1 MSILVRERFTQKIL
15 DVKQKV
21 LKMGA
26 LVENIIDTSVTAMK
40 TQDLDLARNVLKKD
54 DEIDQLELEIEK
66 DCMMLLALQQ
76 PLAKD
81 LRTIASVLKIITDL
95 ERMGDNAVNI
105 AEVILE
111 IGEEPILNSL
121 KDIPRMADIAQKML
135 KMSLDAFVNE
145 DIALAQKAA
154 ERDEDV
160 DRLYETVINDFLN
173 IITEKRELTKQG
185 TKLLFLGR
193 YLERIADHSTNIC
206 ERIRGMPLIY
216 LLSDC
221 SEKQKNTD

>member
-1 MSILVRERFTQKIL
+1 MVRERFTQKIL

-206 ERIRGMPLIY
+206 ERTIY
-216 LLSDC
+216 MITGELK
-221 SEKQKNTD
+221 EIN

>member
-1 MSILVRERFTQKIL
+1 MVRERFTQKIL

-26 LVENIIDTSVTAMK
+26 LVENIIDTAVTALK
-40 TQDLDLARNVLKKD
+40 TQDLQLARIVLKKD
-54 DEIDQLELEIEK
+54 DEIDQLELEIEQE
-66 DCMMLLALQQ
+66 CMMLLALQQ

-111 IGEEPILNSL
+111 IGEEPIMNSL
-121 KDIPRMADIAQKML
+121 KDIPSMADIAQKML

-145 DIALAQKAA
+145 DIALAEKAA

-160 DRLYETVINDFLN
+160 DRLYETVINDILN
-173 IITEKRELTKQG
+173 IIAEKRELTKQG

-206 ERIRGMPLIY
+206 ERTIY
-216 LLSDC
+216 MITGELK
-221 SEKQKNTD
+221 EIN

>member
-1 MSILVRERFTQKIL
+1 MVRERFTQKIL
-15 DVKQKV
+15 EVKQKV

-26 LVENIIDTSVTAMK
+26 LVENIIDSSVTAMK

-135 KMSLDAFVNE
+135 TMSLDAFVNE
-145 DIALAQKAA
+145 DIALAEKAA

-173 IITEKRELTKQG
+173 IIAEKRELTKQG

-206 ERIRGMPLIY
+206 ERTIY
-216 LLSDC
+216 MITGELK
-221 SEKQKNTD
+221 EIN

>member
-15 DVKQKV
+15 EVKQKV

-173 IITEKRELTKQG
+173 IIAEKRELTKQG

-206 ERIRGMPLIY
+206 ERTIY
-216 LLSDC
+216 MITGELK
-221 SEKQKNTD
+221 EIN

>member
-1 MSILVRERFTQKIL
+1 MVREHFTQKMTE
-15 DVKQKV
+15 VKQKV
-21 LKMGA
+21 LTMGA
-26 LVENIIDTSVTAMK
+26 LVDNIIDSAVTSIQ
-40 TQDLDLARNVLKKD
+40 TQDLELARKVNEQD
-54 DEIDQLELEIEK
+54 DEIDQLEMEIEK
-66 DCMMLLALQQ
+66 ECIMLLALQQ

-105 AEVILE
+105 AKVTLE
-111 IGEEPILNSL
+111 IRKEPIIQSII
-121 KDIPRMADIAQKML
+121 DIPKMAQIGRKML

-145 DIALAQKAA
+145 DISLAQKAA
-154 ERDEDV
+154 ERDEEV
-160 DRLYETVINDFLN
+160 DSLYESVINDILN

-206 ERIRGMPLIY
+206 ERTIY
-216 LLSDC
+216 MITGELK
-221 SEKQKNTD
+221 EIN

>member
-111 IGEEPILNSL
+111 IGEDPILNSL

-206 ERIRGMPLIY
+206 ERTIY
-216 LLSDC
+216 MITGELK
-221 SEKQKNTD
+221 EIN

>member
-1 MSILVRERFTQKIL
+1 MVRERFTQKIL

-145 DIALAQKAA
+145 DIALAEKAA
-154 ERDEDV
+154 EKDEDV

-173 IITEKRELTKQG
+173 IIAEKRELTKQG

-206 ERIRGMPLIY
+206 ERTIY
-216 LLSDC
+216 MITGELK
-221 SEKQKNTD
+221 EIN

>member
-26 LVENIIDTSVTAMK
+26 LVENIIDSSVTAMK

-145 DIALAQKAA
+145 DIALAEKAA
-154 ERDEDV
+154 EKDEDV

-173 IITEKRELTKQG
+173 IIAEKRELTKQG

-206 ERIRGMPLIY
+206 ERTIY
-216 LLSDC
+216 MITGELK
-221 SEKQKNTD
+221 EIN

>member
-1 MSILVRERFTQKIL
+1 MVRERFTQKIL

-26 LVENIIDTSVTAMK
+26 QVENIIDTAVTALK
-40 TQDLDLARNVLKKD
+40 TQDLQLARIVLKKD
-54 DEIDQLELEIEK
+54 DEIDQLELEIEQE
-66 DCMMLLALQQ
+66 CMMLLALQQ

-111 IGEEPILNSL
+111 IGEEPIMNSL
-121 KDIPRMADIAQKML
+121 KDIPSMADIAQKML

-145 DIALAQKAA
+145 DIALAEKAA

-160 DRLYETVINDFLN
+160 DRLYETVINDILN

-206 ERIRGMPLIY
+206 ERTIY
-216 LLSDC
+216 MITGELK
-221 SEKQKNTD
+221 EIN

>member
-1 MSILVRERFTQKIL
+1 LVRERFTQKIL
-15 DVKQKV
+15 EVKQKV

-26 LVENIIDTSVTAMK
+26 LVENIIDSSVTAMK

-121 KDIPRMADIAQKML
+121 KDIPKMADIAQKML

-145 DIALAQKAA
+145 DIALAEKAA

-173 IITEKRELTKQG
+173 IIAEKRELTKQG

-206 ERIRGMPLIY
+206 ERTIY
-216 LLSDC
+216 MITGELK
-221 SEKQKNTD
+221 EIN

>member
-1 MSILVRERFTQKIL
+1 MVREHFTQKMTE
-15 DVKQKV
+15 VKQKV
-21 LKMGA
+21 LAMGA
-26 LVENIIDTSVTAMK
+26 LVDNIIDSAVTSIQ
-40 TQDLDLARNVLKKD
+40 TQDLELARKVNEQD
-54 DEIDQLELEIEK
+54 DEIDQLEMEIERE
-66 DCMMLLALQQ
+66 CIMLLALQQ

-105 AEVILE
+105 SKVTLE
-111 IGEEPILNSL
+111 IGKEPIIQSII
-121 KDIPRMADIAQKML
+121 DIPKMAEIGRKML
-135 KMSLDAFVNE
+135 KMSLDAFVDE

-154 ERDEDV
+154 ERDEEV
-160 DRLYETVINDFLN
+160 DSLYESVINDILN

-206 ERIRGMPLIY
+206 ERTIY
-216 LLSDC
+216 MITGELK
-221 SEKQKNTD
+221 EIN